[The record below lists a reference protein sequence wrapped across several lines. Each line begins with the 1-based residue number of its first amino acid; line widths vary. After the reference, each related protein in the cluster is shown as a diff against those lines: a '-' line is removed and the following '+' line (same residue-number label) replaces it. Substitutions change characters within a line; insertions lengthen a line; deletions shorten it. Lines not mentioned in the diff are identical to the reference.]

1 MTREEKSKAITE
13 ITEVLSQNEIIYL
26 TDISG
31 LNSIET
37 SNLRRLCFKSGVK
50 LEVMKN
56 TLLEQ
61 AMTAS
66 DKDFGDLLETLK
78 GNTSVMLSDVG
89 NAPAKVIKDF
99 RKKSE
104 RPILKGAI
112 IESDIYLGDEQLEL
126 LSSIKS
132 KEEIIGEIVLLLQ
145 SPVRNVISA
154 LKSSSNKLSG
164 IIQTLSNREEKST
177 DKEASVEAPT
187 VEAPTVEAPTVEAP
201 TVEAPTVEA
210 PTEDASTEAPT
221 EEASVEAPTE
231 EASTED
237 DSEET
242 NKEEN

>member
-13 ITEVLSQNEIIYL
+13 ITDVLSNNGIIYL

-50 LEVMKN
+50 LAVMKN
-56 TLLEQ
+56 TFLEQ

-99 RKKSE
+99 RRKSD

-112 IESDIYLGDEQLEL
+112 IENDIYLGDEQLEL

-145 SPVRNVISA
+145 SPARNIISA
-154 LKSSSNKLSG
+154 LKSSSSKLSG
-164 IIQTLSNREEKST
+164 IIQTLSNREEQST
-177 DKEASVEAPT
+177 DKEASAEEVSDET
-187 VEAPTVEAPTVEAP
+187 
-201 TVEAPTVEA
+201 
-210 PTEDASTEAPT
+210 PT
-221 EEASVEAPTE
+221 EEASAEAPTE
-231 EASTED
+231 QD
-237 DSEET
+237 PEET
-242 NKEEN
+242 NKE

>member
-13 ITEVLSQNEIIYL
+13 ITDVLSKNGIIYL

-31 LNSIET
+31 LNSVET

-56 TLLEQ
+56 TFLEQ

-66 DKDFGDLLETLK
+66 DKDFGGLLDTLK

-99 RKKSE
+99 RRKSE

-112 IESDIYLGDEQLEL
+112 IENDIYLGDEQLEL

-132 KEEIIGEIVLLLQ
+132 KEEIIGEIILLLQ
-145 SPVRNVISA
+145 SPTRNIISA
-154 LKSSSNKLSG
+154 LKSSSSKLSG

-177 DKEASVEAPT
+177 DKEA
-187 VEAPTVEAPTVEAP
+187 
-201 TVEAPTVEA
+201 
-210 PTEDASTEAPT
+210 PTEEASAEAPT
-221 EEASVEAPTE
+221 EEGSVEAPTE
-231 EASTED
+231 ETSVEAPTEVASAED
-237 DSEET
+237 NAEET
-242 NKEEN
+242 NKE